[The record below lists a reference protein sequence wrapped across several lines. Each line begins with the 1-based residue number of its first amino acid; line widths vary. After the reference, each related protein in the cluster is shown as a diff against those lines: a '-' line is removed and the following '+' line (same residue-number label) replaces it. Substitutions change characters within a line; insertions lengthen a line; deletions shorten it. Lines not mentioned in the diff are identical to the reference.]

1 MPAKPVTP
9 AKVSTPSRPT
19 TERNGPRRDVLTTEV
34 LDKAASLFATRGFA
48 ATSLQ
53 DIANEVGLSRTS
65 MYYYFPSKEALLD
78 ALIRGVTQQTTS
90 IFAELEGSPRR
101 SHTERLAQAARQL
114 VMWVTDPHTHF
125 KLLDRSESELPDD
138 LAAMHRDTKRRVL
151 TRMTRMIEDGIQI
164 GEFRALDARVAAF
177 AILGMCNW
185 TAWWF
190 SPVGELDRKEV
201 AEAIAGLAVASVRH
215 PAGMG
220 QVNDL
225 GSLLTSIRGNL
236 DLIEQAGLKL
246 PTRRR
251 RPAD

>member
-1 MPAKPVTP
+1 MPAKPATP
-9 AKVSTPSRPT
+9 AKTSSQSRPA

-34 LDKAASLFATRGFA
+34 LDKAASLFAEHGFA

-78 ALIRGVTQQTTS
+78 ALIRGVTQRTTS
-90 IFAELEGSPRR
+90 IFAELEGSPDR

-125 KLLDRSESELPDD
+125 KLLDRSESELPED
-138 LAAMHRDTKRRVL
+138 LAAVHRETKRRVL
-151 TRMTRMIEDGIQI
+151 SRMTRMIEDGMRS
-164 GEFRALDARVAAF
+164 GEFRMLNARVAAF

-190 SPVGELDRKEV
+190 SPEGELDRKEV
-201 AEAIAGLAVASVRH
+201 AETIAGLAIASVRH
-215 PAGMG
+215 PVGTG
-220 QVNDL
+220 QPDDVA
-225 GSLLTSIRGNL
+225 SLVASIRGSL

-246 PTRRR
+246 LPKRRR
-251 RPAD
+251 SAS